1 MAVANLNIKPIEA
14 DLSLTYQTYKALK
27 QAITSM
33 DIYGHDEEIRLD
45 EHQLSKGLGVSRTPI
60 REAMARLE
68 QEGLLRIVS
77 RKGAFV
83 VRKTK
88 AEILEM
94 ITVWAALESMAARII
109 TLNASDQDIASLRD
123 MFATF
128 ENREIKANID
138 EYSDSNIHFH
148 QKVISLSRN
157 ELIKS
162 MTENLFIHISSIRAH
177 TIGEDNRFNRSI
189 VDHMH
194 IIEALEKRDTDLAA
208 KLVQEH
214 TLELAAHV
222 EKYVD
227 YLD

>member
-45 EHQLSKGLGVSRTPI
+45 EHQLSQGLGVSRTPI

-94 ITVWAALESMAARII
+94 ITVWGALESMAARLI
-109 TLNASDQDIASLRD
+109 TLKASDREIATLRD

-148 QKVISLSRN
+148 QKVISLSHC
-157 ELIKS
+157 ELIGLL
-162 MTENLFIHISSIRAH
+162 TENLFIHISSIRAH

-194 IIEALEKRDTDLAA
+194 IIEALEKRDTELAA
-208 KLVQEH
+208 KLVLEH
-214 TLELAAHV
+214 TLDLADHV
-222 EKYVD
+222 EKNVD

>member
-45 EHQLSKGLGVSRTPI
+45 EHQLSQGLGVSRTPI

-94 ITVWAALESMAARII
+94 ITVWGALESMAARLI
-109 TLNASDQDIASLRD
+109 TLKASDREIATLRD

-148 QKVISLSRN
+148 QKVISLSHC
-157 ELIKS
+157 ELIGS
-162 MTENLFIHISSIRAH
+162 LTENLFIHISSIRAH

-194 IIEALEKRDTDLAA
+194 IIEALEKRDTELAA
-208 KLVQEH
+208 KLVLEH
-214 TLELAAHV
+214 TLDLADHV
-222 EKYVD
+222 EKNVD

>member
-1 MAVANLNIKPIEA
+1 MAVANLNTKPIEA
-14 DLSLTYQTYKALK
+14 ALSLTSQTYKALK

-45 EHQLSKGLGVSRTPI
+45 EHQLSQGLGVSRTPI

-94 ITVWAALESMAARII
+94 ITVWGALESMAARLI
-109 TLNASDQDIASLRD
+109 TLKASDREIATLRD

-148 QKVISLSRN
+148 QKVISLSHC
-157 ELIKS
+157 ELIGLL
-162 MTENLFIHISSIRAH
+162 TENLFIHISSIRAH

-194 IIEALEKRDTDLAA
+194 IIEALEKRDTELAA
-208 KLVQEH
+208 KLVLEH
-214 TLELAAHV
+214 TLDLADHV
-222 EKYVD
+222 EKNVD

>member
-1 MAVANLNIKPIEA
+1 MAIANLNIKPIEA

-45 EHQLSKGLGVSRTPI
+45 EHQLSQGLGVSRTPI

-94 ITVWAALESMAARII
+94 ITVWAALESMAARLI

-148 QKVISLSRN
+148 QKVISLSRC
-157 ELIKS
+157 ELIET

>member
-1 MAVANLNIKPIEA
+1 
-14 DLSLTYQTYKALK
+14 
-27 QAITSM
+27 M

-45 EHQLSKGLGVSRTPI
+45 EHQLSQGLGVSRTPI

-94 ITVWAALESMAARII
+94 ITAWAALESMAARLI
-109 TLNASDQDIASLRD
+109 TLNASDQEITTLRD

-138 EYSDSNIHFH
+138 EYSDTNIHFH
-148 QKVISLSRN
+148 QKVISLSHC
-157 ELIKS
+157 ELIES
-162 MTENLFIHISSIRAH
+162 LTENLFIHISSIPGPYHRRGQPVQPLHRRPHAH
-177 TIGEDNRFNRSI
+177 HRGPG
-189 VDHMH
+189 
-194 IIEALEKRDTDLAA
+194 AA
-208 KLVQEH
+208 GYR
-214 TLELAAHV
+214 TGS
-222 EKYVD
+222 
-227 YLD
+227 